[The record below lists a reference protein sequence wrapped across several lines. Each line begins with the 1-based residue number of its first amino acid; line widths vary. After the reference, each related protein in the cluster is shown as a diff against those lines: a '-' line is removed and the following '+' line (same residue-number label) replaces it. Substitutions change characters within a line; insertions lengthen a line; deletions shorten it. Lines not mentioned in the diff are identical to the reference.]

1 MNIFSILVPKQML
14 TYLNANDPVD
24 KAVEFVLA
32 SGFTAVPVIDDE
44 GRFVA
49 IASEGDFLR
58 RVMDGGRE
66 NLANFMVKDI
76 IRMDPD
82 GAVLN
87 TATEEEIYDKILDR
101 NFLAVTDDRGC
112 FVGIITRK
120 TVIMKLHKD

>member
-14 TYLNANDPVD
+14 TYLNAEDPVD

-44 GRFVA
+44 GKFVA

-66 NLANFMVKDI
+66 NLANYLVKDI
-76 IRMDPD
+76 VRMDLE

-87 TATEEEIYDKILDR
+87 TATEEEIYEKILDR
-101 NFLAVTDDRGC
+101 NFLAVVDDRGC
-112 FVGIITRK
+112 FIGIITRK

>member
-44 GRFVA
+44 GKFVA
-49 IASEGDFLR
+49 IASEGDFLKK
-58 RVMDGGRE
+58 VMNCGRD
-66 NLANFMVKDI
+66 NLKDYIVRDI
-76 IRMDPD
+76 IKQDTD

-87 TATEEEIYDKILDR
+87 TASEEEIYEKILDR
-101 NFLAVTDDRGC
+101 NFLAVVDDRGC

-120 TVIMKLHKD
+120 TVIMKLHKG

>member
-76 IRMDPD
+76 VRMDPD

>member
-14 TYLNANDPVD
+14 TYLNANDPLD

-32 SGFTAVPVIDDE
+32 SGYTAVPVIDDE
-44 GRFVA
+44 GKFVA
-49 IASEGDFLR
+49 IASEGDFLKK
-58 RVMDGGRE
+58 VMVCGRE
-66 NLANFMVKDI
+66 KLKDFVVRDIVKQDSE
-76 IRMDPD
+76 

-87 TATEEEIYDKILDR
+87 TASEDEIYEKILDR
-101 NFLAVTDDRGC
+101 NFLAVVDDRGC